1 MTQQQAAIE
10 ATGIP
15 FRTTS
20 DRPFLMRLWV
30 NTTRFFRTKPLGGA
44 GVVLILFCVG
54 VAALAPVIQ
63 RYHPDD
69 VFSRP
74 NPAFDPE
81 LAEQALRDPMV
92 RLLHPP
98 EKFIEGGII
107 DAQDPS
113 SKHWL
118 GTDRAGRDLY
128 ARIVWGARLSLL
140 VGIGAA
146 LIAVSAGLFF
156 GIISAYFGGLADLII
171 QRFTDALLAFPGLI
185 LLLLI
190 VQIVDSPSKY
200 WITLALGILGIS
212 QVIRIV
218 RSAVLSARQEQY
230 VLAAEVVGNSD
241 ARIMIRH
248 ILPNILAP
256 TIVIFTI
263 SIGAYILAEAGLAFI
278 GFGDPTAVS
287 WGKMVNDGRSL
298 LPAKPL
304 MSLFAGGAITLTV
317 LGFNLA
323 GDALRDVLDPRL
335 RGRGGRAGF

>member
-10 ATGIP
+10 ATGLP
-15 FRTTS
+15 YRTTS
-20 DRPFLMRLWV
+20 DRPLAVRIGIHTS
-30 NTTRFFRTKPLGGA
+30 NFFRTKPLGA
-44 GVVLILFCVG
+44 LGVVLILFCIS
-54 VAALAPVIQ
+54 VALLSPVIQ
-63 RYHPDD
+63 RYDPEQ

-74 NPAFDPE
+74 NPLYDPE
-81 LAEQALRDPMV
+81 LAAQALRDPTV

-98 EKFIEGGII
+98 EKFIQGGII
-107 DAQDPS
+107 DAQEPS
-113 SKHWL
+113 STHWL
-118 GTDRAGRDLY
+118 GTDKAGRDLY

-146 LIAVSAGLFF
+146 LIAVSSGLIL
-156 GIISAYFGGLADLII
+156 GTISAYFGGLVDLII

-190 VQIVDSPSKY
+190 VQVVDNPNKY

-218 RSAVLSARQEQY
+218 RSAVLSTRQEQY
-230 VLAAEVVGNSD
+230 VLAAQVVGNSD
-241 ARIMIRH
+241 ARIMMRH
-248 ILPNILAP
+248 ILPNIMAP

-263 SIGAYILAEAGLAFI
+263 SIGAYILAEASLAFI
-278 GFGDPTAVS
+278 GFGDPTAIS
-287 WGKMVNDGRSL
+287 WGKMVNEGRQL